1 MWIDEAI
8 ADYRQQRAALDW
20 FDANCWIGV
29 GPRGLLRPV
38 ATVDETLRLL
48 RRYGIERAVVAH
60 AAARDYDPEAGN
72 RWLCAAIAAH
82 DCLRGAAVIAPGGR
96 TLAALQ
102 QELAGLVAKNVRLV
116 RVFPRSHNVRLDGPW
131 LEVLTEFGLPLA
143 VWHTETTWDDVA
155 AVCQAHPR
163 LNLIVE
169 GPHRKLFYHNR
180 IYYGLLERFANF
192 HLEIHNLVNYLGVD
206 DLVRRFGSERLI
218 FGSFLPEQDP
228 NVAMSLVTL
237 GAMSQADRQN
247 IAGRNLQRLVEGVS
261 QR

>member
-1 MWIDEAI
+1 MWVDEAI

-20 FDANCWIGV
+20 FDVNCWIGV
-29 GPRGLLRPV
+29 GPQGSLRPV
-38 ATVDETLRLL
+38 ASLDETLRLL
-48 RRYGIERAVVAH
+48 QRYGIARAIVAH
-60 AAARDYDPEAGN
+60 AAARDYDPQSGN
-72 RWLCAAIAAH
+72 RWLLDAIANH
-82 DCLRGAAVIAPGGR
+82 DNLFGAAVLAPGAR
-96 TLAALQ
+96 PLAELRE
-102 QELAGLVAKNVRLV
+102 ELARLVAGKVRLV
-116 RVFPRSHNVRLDGPW
+116 RVFPRSHNVPFAGPW
-131 LEVLTEFGLPLA
+131 LDMLAEFGLPLA

-155 AVCQAHPR
+155 TVCQTHPR

-206 DLVRRFGSERLI
+206 DLVRRFGFERLI
-218 FGSFLPEQDP
+218 FGSFLPHQDA
-228 NVAMSLVTL
+228 NVAMGLVTL
-237 GAMSQADRQN
+237 GDMNQAERQK